1 MNTARVVARAVFRAK
16 PAPRCDDLGPF
27 GYHVAMIRL
36 LGLVLS
42 GWLIASAQAPAWHQV
57 HLTARKLFM
66 KAEASITLERCS
78 VSSVAHDLLTPPL
91 GLAVIPTTGMV
102 DVIRIEADLPFG
114 RSESIV
120 VWVDAATGAVLQN
133 EKRRFGH
140 GDYWKVRRYTGD
152 GYYEWRTEPDLAED
166 AQRAPPRWSDRW
178 EHQLVLTPPPPPGAV
193 VIDPYSILAILPVV
207 EKSAADLYVISR
219 STAVQVRLKRLS
231 SRDAHGDG
239 LIVWPGGSRDS
250 SFGRATAFRLEVV
263 PKEGVDADDVETGL
277 FGLRGSC
284 EILVD
289 PGTAV
294 PFEIMGKAKS
304 IGRVRI
310 RLDRATLAAPPG
322 R

>member
-1 MNTARVVARAVFRAK
+1 
-16 PAPRCDDLGPF
+16 
-27 GYHVAMIRL
+27 MIRL

-42 GWLIASAQAPAWHQV
+42 GWLIASAPAPTWHQV

-66 KAEASITLERCS
+66 KAEASITVERCS
-78 VSSVAHDLLTPPL
+78 VGSVAADLLTPPL

-114 RSESIV
+114 RSERIV
-120 VWVDAATGAVLQN
+120 VWVDAVTGAVLQN

-166 AQRAPPRWSDRW
+166 TQRPPPQWSDRW
-178 EHQLVLTPPPPPGAV
+178 EHHVVLSPPPPPGAV
-193 VIDPYSILAILPVV
+193 IIDPYSILAILPAV
-207 EKSAADLYVISR
+207 ERSRDALYVISR
-219 STAVQVRLKRLS
+219 GSAAQVRLRRLS
-231 SRDAHGDG
+231 PRDARGRARV
-239 LIVWPGGSRDS
+239 VWPGGSRDA
-250 SFGRATAFRLEVV
+250 SFRKANAFRLEVV
-263 PKEGVDADDVETGL
+263 PTEGVDADDVETGL

-284 EILVD
+284 EILID
-289 PGTAV
+289 PGTTV
-294 PFEIMGKAKS
+294 PLEITGKAKS

-310 RLDRATLAAPPG
+310 RLDRAVLSIPPE